1 MPRLDRSEP
10 TPPPKASP
18 TTPAFAAR
26 AAWALVALVA
36 GVVACR
42 AADHPAVECRPLAD
56 ARVVQEQYEIG
67 LAKLEES
74 RDGEH
79 LRRQPFEAALVALR
93 FAADNGHRSAQSL
106 YGRSLFGALFA
117 SEAPRASQREDYVSA
132 LTFLRVA
139 ARAGD
144 EPAAR
149 FIPGLA
155 AEGEP
160 PLEPPLDSLP
170 PEWLAAAVA
179 RADAWVACHGLP
191 TAPGSGRLRDAR
203 RGDPRRSPEV
213 PPVRAT

>member
-10 TPPPKASP
+10 APPPKANPS
-18 TTPAFAAR
+18 THAFAPR
-26 AAWALVALVA
+26 AAWALAALIALVP
-36 GVVACR
+36 ACR
-42 AADHPAVECRPLAD
+42 PTVDPTVECRPLAD
-56 ARVVQEQYEIG
+56 ARVVLEQYEIG

-144 EPAAR
+144 QPAAR

-155 AEGEP
+155 AEGAP
-160 PLEPPLDSLP
+160 SLEPPLDSLP
-170 PEWLAAAVA
+170 AAWLAAAFA

-191 TAPGSGRLRDAR
+191 TAPGS
-203 RGDPRRSPEV
+203 
-213 PPVRAT
+213 